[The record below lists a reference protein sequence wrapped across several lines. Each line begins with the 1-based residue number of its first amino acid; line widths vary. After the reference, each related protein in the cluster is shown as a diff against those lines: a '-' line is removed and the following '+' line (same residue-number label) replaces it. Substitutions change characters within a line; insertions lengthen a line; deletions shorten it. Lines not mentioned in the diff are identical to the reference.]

1 MQIDTDCICLS
12 FLWCEFSNFSSK
24 HSDHNRHNDIGC
36 TDLTFL
42 HCVPSKVISNFLN
55 EQRKTLLCFFKWF
68 LKLPAPKDAWSH
80 WLHLMTFF
88 STVGFRMYPHIGWP
102 GRCNVTLVAFIWL
115 FSTVRYQMYPQIA
128 CLCGCKVTLVA
139 FIWLFSKVC
148 FQMSPQITCPRRCKV
163 TLVAFVWLF
172 SSF

>member
-1 MQIDTDCICLS
+1 MSQKTFEDAKISAKKGKAEISHREMFKLKLSLFCLDFAIFNTEQVKTTTLQVVDHKKCNNVSLSFLHRLTNASSNFLPGEMQIDTDCICLS
-12 FLWCEFSNFSSK
+12 FLWCEFSNVSSK

-88 STVGFRMYPHIGWP
+88 H
-102 GRCNVTLVAFIWL
+102 
-115 FSTVRYQMYPQIA
+115 
-128 CLCGCKVTLVA
+128 CG
-139 FIWLFSKVC
+139 I
-148 FQMSPQITCPRRCKV
+148 
-163 TLVAFVWLF
+163 
-172 SSF
+172 